1 MSEFPVLS
9 EGTVALFS
17 STTLHQL
24 GFPSFPTFRDCPRH
38 HGDTQLGKGSVEVMM
53 MEEMIR
59 TVKIIPNIYIPT
71 SINKILYKYSKRTYR
86 KIRIKP
92 YIAGENPTKTGG
104 MDKIPE

>member
-9 EGTVALFS
+9 EGTVAWFS

-38 HGDTQLGKGSVEVMM
+38 RGDTQLGKGSVEAMMM

-59 TVKIIPNIYIPT
+59 TVKIIANIYIPT
-71 SINKILYKYSKRTYR
+71 SIS
-86 KIRIKP
+86 
-92 YIAGENPTKTGG
+92 YINIAKEPIVK
-104 MDKIPE
+104 